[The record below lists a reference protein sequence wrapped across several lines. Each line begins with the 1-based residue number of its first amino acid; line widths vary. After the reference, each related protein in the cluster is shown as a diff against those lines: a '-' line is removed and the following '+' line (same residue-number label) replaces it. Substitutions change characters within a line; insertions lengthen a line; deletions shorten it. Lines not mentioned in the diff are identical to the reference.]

1 MQQTSVINSH
11 LLFIAK
17 QRQAGEVSNTSK
29 QFNWNGILEH
39 AGVTEEEYL
48 IKHYEHKKIN
58 DLAKEIGCHRNA
70 LMRRAKRL
78 GLGSR
83 HQYQREGSQYLE
95 AEQNIIELLESGL
108 CNECIAK
115 KLNRSKEGIRKKIKR
130 MSEDGML
137 VKTERKQCGCD
148 KNKNFCRD

>member
-17 QRQAGEVSNTSK
+17 QRQAGGVSNTSK
-29 QFNWNGILEH
+29 QFNWNKILEH
-39 AGVTEEEYL
+39 AGVTAEQYL
-48 IKHYEHKKIN
+48 IKHYKHKKIN

-83 HQYQREGSQYLE
+83 HQYQRKGSQYLDTE
-95 AEQNIIELLESGL
+95 KKIIELLQSGL
-108 CNECIAK
+108 CNKCIAK
-115 KLNRSKEGIRKKIKR
+115 KLNRSKEGIRKKIER
-130 MSEDGML
+130 MSEKEML
-137 VKTERKQCGCD
+137 ANTERGQCRCD
-148 KNKNFCRD
+148 EKKNFCKR

>member
-17 QRQAGEVSNTSK
+17 QRQAGGVSNTSK
-29 QFNWNGILEH
+29 QFNWNEILEH
-39 AGVTEEEYL
+39 AGVTAEQYL
-48 IKHYEHKKIN
+48 IKHYKHKKIN

-83 HQYQREGSQYLE
+83 HQYQRKGSQYLDTE
-95 AEQNIIELLESGL
+95 KKIIELLQFQ
-108 CNECIAK
+108 
-115 KLNRSKEGIRKKIKR
+115 SKFKHVRNG
-130 MSEDGML
+130 
-137 VKTERKQCGCD
+137 
-148 KNKNFCRD
+148 

>member
-39 AGVTEEEYL
+39 AGVTAEQYL
-48 IKHYEHKKIN
+48 IKHYKHKKIN

-83 HQYQREGSQYLE
+83 HQHLMDGGQYLE
-95 AEQNIIELLESGL
+95 AEQNIIKLLQNGM
-108 CNECIAK
+108 CNKCIAK
-115 KLNRSKEGIRKKIKR
+115 RLNRSKEGIRKKIKR
-130 MSEDGML
+130 MSEKGL
-137 VKTERKQCGCD
+137 LAETERGRCRCN
-148 KNKNFCRD
+148 NK

>member
-11 LLFIAK
+11 LLFIAR
-17 QRQAGEVSNTSK
+17 QREAGGVSNTSK
-29 QFNWNGILEH
+29 QFNWNAILEH
-39 AGVTEEEYL
+39 AGVTAEQYL
-48 IKHYEHKKIN
+48 IKHYKHTKIN

-95 AEQNIIELLESGL
+95 DEQFIIELLQSGL
-108 CNECIAK
+108 CNKCIAK

-130 MSEDGML
+130 MSEKGML
-137 VKTERKQCGCD
+137 PNTERNRCRCD
-148 KNKNFCRD
+148 KNK

>member
-11 LLFIAK
+11 LLFIAR
-17 QRQAGEVSNTSK
+17 QREAGGVSNTSK
-29 QFNWNGILEH
+29 QFNWNAILEH
-39 AGVTEEEYL
+39 AGVTAEQYL
-48 IKHYEHKKIN
+48 IKHYKHTKIN

-95 AEQNIIELLESGL
+95 AEQNIIELLQSGL
-108 CNECIAK
+108 CNKCIAK
-115 KLNRSKEGIRKKIKR
+115 KLNRSKEGIRKKIER
-130 MSEDGML
+130 MSEKEML
-137 VKTERKQCGCD
+137 ANTERGQCRCD
-148 KNKNFCRD
+148 EKKNFCKR

>member
-17 QRQAGEVSNTSK
+17 QRQAGGVSNTSK
-29 QFNWNGILEH
+29 QFNWNEILEH
-39 AGVTEEEYL
+39 AGVTAEQYL
-48 IKHYEHKKIN
+48 IKHYKHKKIN

-83 HQYQREGSQYLE
+83 HQYQRKGSQYLDTE
-95 AEQNIIELLESGL
+95 KKIIELLQSGL
-108 CNECIAK
+108 CNKCIAK
-115 KLNRSKEGIRKKIKR
+115 KLNRSKEGIRKKIER
-130 MSEDGML
+130 MSEKEML
-137 VKTERKQCGCD
+137 ANTERGQCRCD
-148 KNKNFCRD
+148 EKKNFCKR